1 MNRYFHSLTCLFS
14 AFYKKAIHC
23 LRRINIFKRLII
35 SSLIIILI
43 PNLII
48 AFLSYDKF
56 AGEMDSVI
64 SSHSYVSLKNFDK
77 SISEKLDIYEYQA
90 HRLYMNQE
98 LKELLRKCN
107 AFRSNP
113 DLSDSATE
121 EYEKN
126 KQAIRQMLHDISAS
140 VPSIAN
146 IEIVSEQDE
155 FPMLPGSPQRSL
167 IQIKDLDAFR
177 QSDYYKRALDA
188 FYLPLW
194 WDTSNESHIYFT
206 SDHVPAH
213 VANYITLLRTIPE
226 PASDGYLG
234 VIVINVSLNLFNS
247 MLSNGESLRK
257 GENIIL
263 LSDSGIIR
271 YFFMGPHFIQLD
283 HSDIRKIL
291 TLDTENMIMKSEGEN
306 YLVSAVKS
314 SYTDWTIC
322 SLIPRNT
329 LLQSVYEIRNLVF
342 TIGILCVIFAFFTSY
357 LVNISIASPIRRLKN
372 AMDKIDEAN
381 IEISYTDDIQDEIGI
396 LGMRF
401 NSMINRIKNLINTVY
416 EAELIKKEERIQRQE
431 AELDALQM
439 QINPHFLY
447 NTLDIIRW
455 QVMTQE
461 NGEGKASRMIDS
473 FSRLLRLGTKRSSG
487 IVPLQEEITHIKA
500 YIEVVRFDLD
510 FQLDIDFQIEG
521 PITEYGI
528 PKFTLQPLVENAI
541 VHGFSKNRRYGIIR
555 IHAYRKGNDFYIEV
569 TDNGHGIS
577 PDMLD
582 SLKKGIHS
590 KRQLSK
596 GIGLKN
602 VNDRIKLYYGEQY
615 GLDLKS
621 RPEEYTRVI
630 LHLPVPKQT
639 DTGPHQTYRIS

>member
-1 MNRYFHSLTCLFS
+1 
-14 AFYKKAIHC
+14 
-23 LRRINIFKRLII
+23 
-35 SSLIIILI
+35 
-43 PNLII
+43 
-48 AFLSYDKF
+48 
-56 AGEMDSVI
+56 
-64 SSHSYVSLKNFDK
+64 
-77 SISEKLDIYEYQA
+77 
-90 HRLYMNQE
+90 
-98 LKELLRKCN
+98 
-107 AFRSNP
+107 
-113 DLSDSATE
+113 
-121 EYEKN
+121 
-126 KQAIRQMLHDISAS
+126 
-140 VPSIAN
+140 
-146 IEIVSEQDE
+146 
-155 FPMLPGSPQRSL
+155 
-167 IQIKDLDAFR
+167 
-177 QSDYYKRALDA
+177 
-188 FYLPLW
+188 
-194 WDTSNESHIYFT
+194 
-206 SDHVPAH
+206 
-213 VANYITLLRTIPE
+213 
-226 PASDGYLG
+226 
-234 VIVINVSLNLFNS
+234 
-247 MLSNGESLRK
+247 
-257 GENIIL
+257 
-263 LSDSGIIR
+263 
-271 YFFMGPHFIQLD
+271 
-283 HSDIRKIL
+283 
-291 TLDTENMIMKSEGEN
+291 
-306 YLVSAVKS
+306 
-314 SYTDWTIC
+314 
-322 SLIPRNT
+322 
-329 LLQSVYEIRNLVF
+329 
-342 TIGILCVIFAFFTSY
+342 
-357 LVNISIASPIRRLKN
+357 
-372 AMDKIDEAN
+372 MDKIDEAN

-461 NGEGKASRMIDS
+461 NGEGKASRMI
-473 FSRLLRLGTKRSSG
+473 
-487 IVPLQEEITHIKA
+487 EA

-521 PITEYGI
+521 SITEYGI

-569 TDNGHGIS
+569 MDNGHGIS

-615 GLDLKS
+615 GLDLES
-621 RPEEYTRVI
+621 RPEEYTLVI